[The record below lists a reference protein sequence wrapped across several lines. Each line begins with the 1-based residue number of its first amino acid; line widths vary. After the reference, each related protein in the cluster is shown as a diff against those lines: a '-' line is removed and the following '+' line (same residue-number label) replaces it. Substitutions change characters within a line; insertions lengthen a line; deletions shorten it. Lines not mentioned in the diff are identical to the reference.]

1 MARFWTVC
9 APPLLLLQAAQAWQ
23 ASSTLNS
30 KPAPHGS
37 PRPPPS
43 PVPPPFLATVLAND
57 MVLPA
62 ENGTLWGTV
71 APGATVSLVLT
82 RGSTSKQQHTT
93 NADGTGACTRG
104 RRCHSCT
111 SKRGNQ

>member
-9 APPLLLLQAAQAWQ
+9 APPLLLLQVALAWQ

-30 KPAPHGS
+30 KPTPPGL

-62 ENGTLWGTV
+62 ENATLWGTV

-82 RGSTSKQQHTT
+82 RGSSSKQQHTT
-93 NADGTGACTRG
+93 NADGTGACTPVGGAAIR
-104 RRCHSCT
+104 T
-111 SKRGNQ
+111 SKRA